1 MNPTEA
7 SAEIEKVPFVPIR
20 LHLVS
25 GKTMDIP
32 QAGIAWMM
40 RTAVMVLQGIERDPN
55 NRGRYDVVALRNI
68 ERIEQL
74 TLVE

>member
-1 MNPTEA
+1 MNPSEA

-55 NRGRYDVVALRNI
+55 NGGRYDVVALRNI

-74 TLVE
+74 TPVE